1 MKIKKMSK
9 NLIEKYYKFL
19 GLSTFF
25 IFFVYKIQNIQNVNI
40 LYGDDSWVVV
50 GSSYSNF
57 IEKLL
62 CCSITFPGIS
72 LLHQLL
78 FQIVQN
84 TTIYLLI
91 VFFISCGLMLYIS
104 LSENNDLE
112 PKFKILFLLLL
123 YSSPMLNN
131 YSIRSKPYIFEAIV
145 AFYLLI
151 VLNKTIKD
159 SKFESKYLFL
169 FGLFVFMSLTTII
182 PIFALLIVLIKRD
195 LLKIKHSKLGLT
207 FIFFSA
213 FFTSIYGF
221 LKRSDELESFWV
233 AYYAPTEGGFIL
245 FFRWLFYSFIR
256 ILSESNKLDLGAT
269 SFSILISTILIFLG
283 ILYVLKNKQKRYQLE
298 FIILIFVINLILS
311 TLKLFPFGG
320 SRVNIYYMILVI
332 YLIVLGISFIYEK
345 LKFNNFVVTIFIMV
359 TVFYAFSLPINY
371 FQTTRFFNQNAA
383 KKVIEFVNTSNENI
397 VIYHGG
403 VWTIGSYINEPLY
416 MEKKGLN
423 FSGSGV
429 SNHPIPIFNKDSL
442 YVPCTKYKTTGH
454 CKDIIKNFLNSHNS
468 KIYYLAAIHIRE
480 YQYQEYLDAFE
491 ELGFIKSVLVSDVEV
506 ELLKF
511 EK

>member
-1 MKIKKMSK
+1 MFK
-9 NLIEKYYKFL
+9 NLIEKHYKYL

-25 IFFVYKIQNIQNVNI
+25 IFFVYKIQKIQNVKI

-50 GSSYSNF
+50 GSNYSNF

-62 CCSITFPGIS
+62 CCSITYPGIS

-78 FQIVQN
+78 FQITQN
-84 TTIYLLI
+84 TTTYLLI
-91 VFFISCGLMLYIS
+91 VFFISCGLMLFIS

-123 YSSPMLNN
+123 YSSPMLIN
-131 YSIRSKPYIFEAIV
+131 YSIRSKPYIFEAII
-145 AFYLLI
+145 AFHLLI
-151 VLNKTIKD
+151 ILNKTIRNN
-159 SKFESKYLFL
+159 KFESKYLFL

-182 PIFALLIVLIKRD
+182 PLFALLLVLIKRN
-195 LLKIKHSKLGLT
+195 LIKIKYSRVGLA

-213 FFTSIYGF
+213 FLTSVYGF
-221 LKRSDELESFWV
+221 LKRGTELESYWV

-256 ILSESNKLDLGAT
+256 ILSESNKLDLGAS

-283 ILYVLKNKQKRYQLE
+283 ILFVLKNKQKRFKLE
-298 FIILIFVINLILS
+298 FISLIFIINLILS
-311 TLKLFPFGG
+311 TLKIFPFGG
-320 SRVNIYYMILVI
+320 SRANIYYMILVI
-332 YLIVLGISFIYEK
+332 YLIVLGIKLIYEK
-345 LKFNNFVVTIFIMV
+345 LNFNNFVVIFFIV
-359 TVFYAFSLPINY
+359 VSVFYALSLPINY

-383 KKVIEFVNTSNENI
+383 EKVIEFVNTSSENI
-397 VIYHGG
+397 VLYHGG
-403 VWTIGSYINEPLY
+403 VWTIGSYINDSLD

-429 SNHPIPIFNKDSL
+429 GNVPIPIFNKDSL
-442 YVPCTKYKTTGH
+442 YVPCAKHKITGH
-454 CKDIIKNFLNSHNS
+454 CKDTIKNFLNS
-468 KIYYLAAIHIRE
+468 KDFKVYYLAAIHIRE

-491 ELGFIKSVLVSDVEV
+491 ELGFIKSVLVSELEV
-506 ELLKF
+506 ELVKF